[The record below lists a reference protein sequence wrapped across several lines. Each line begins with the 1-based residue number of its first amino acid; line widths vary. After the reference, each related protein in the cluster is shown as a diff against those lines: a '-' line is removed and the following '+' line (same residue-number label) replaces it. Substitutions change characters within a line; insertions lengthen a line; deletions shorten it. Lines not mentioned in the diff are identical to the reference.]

1 MIVYGVDTVGGMTKS
16 ITVGQLR
23 QNPTEALNEVAAGAT
38 YEVTKH
44 RQVIARLTPPAQADT
59 DVDDRRGRGASLSQA
74 RDSAL
79 YRNQDPDLTERML
92 DELEAG
98 RDAMGSLG

>member
-1 MIVYGVDTVGGMTKS
+1 MAKS

-23 QNPTEALNEVAAGAT
+23 QNPTDALNEVAAGAT

-44 RQVIARLTPPAQADT
+44 RQVIARLTPPAQADA
-59 DVDDRRGRGASLSQA
+59 DAGDSRRSGASLPQA

-98 RDAMGSLG
+98 RDDMGSLG